1 MALITSAVRDKIGV
15 LVEDLRYFTFN
26 TKYKHK
32 TGASMDDDD
41 VIATEEDARA
51 TIIRIN
57 KAVVALNKVSD
68 KIIVKFRLV

>member
-15 LVEDLRYFTFN
+15 LVEDLWYFTFN
-26 TKYKHK
+26 TKYKYK

-51 TIIRIN
+51 TVIRIN